1 MSTDDTQPPLT
12 LAALRRLIMEDL
24 QRLPGSTLVVLS
36 RDPEGNGFSPM
47 EGYNFGRYAPQDPQS
62 TVGEVY
68 PMPDELARDP
78 ELRGLYPTIPEDATP
93 AVVLWPRG

>member
-1 MSTDDTQPPLT
+1 MSTDATQPPLT
-12 LAALRRLIMEDL
+12 VAAQRRLVMEDL

-78 ELRGLYPTIPEDATP
+78 ELRELYPTIPEDAML